1 MSTKV
6 VYRKDSGKRRPNYA
20 LLFLCGALLFG
31 FSLVNLLWPKAHPAG
46 IENRKAAPFPAF
58 SVRYAA
64 GRQLAERLLPLD
76 AGSVCLP

>member
-6 VYRKDSGKRRPNYA
+6 VYRKDGGKRRPGYA

-31 FSLVNLLWPKAHPAG
+31 FSLVNLLWPKRTSWNWKPQGSALS
-46 IENRKAAPFPAF
+46 
-58 SVRYAA
+58 SVQRQYAA